1 MSFNVMKIDQLYDQK
16 DFIDE
21 CLRLGIEDS
30 YIVELIL
37 ASYANG
43 EDKTGQL
50 SANLQVEIADRK
62 KVVLTLKVE
71 EPKPVEKKDGEKTI
85 HSVIMTGLRAGDD
98 NNKIRLDLALAF
110 PEVLGSKLKQRV
122 YEYRYHF
129 NKGKIK

>member
-1 MSFNVMKIDQLYDQK
+1 MSFNVMQIDKLYDQK

-71 EPKPVEKKDGEKTI
+71 EPKPVEKKEGDPTI
-85 HSVIMTGLRAGDD
+85 HSVIMDGLRGG
-98 NNKIRLDLALAF
+98 LANFQIVVMLYAKF
-110 PEVLGSKLKQRV
+110 PEIDQKKLKQRV